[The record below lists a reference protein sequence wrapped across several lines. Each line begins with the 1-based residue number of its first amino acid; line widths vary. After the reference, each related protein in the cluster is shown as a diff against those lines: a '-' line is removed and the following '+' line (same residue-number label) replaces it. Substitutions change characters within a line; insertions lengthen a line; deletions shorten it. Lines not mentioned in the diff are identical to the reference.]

1 MQTSGKD
8 KLTGAEIVERLADIL
23 EPWLAEPDA
32 IAALAEETNLLSDLG
47 LDSIAILQVVLGA
60 EREFGISI
68 DDKELDSNT
77 FSALGNFVRLIQE
90 KMDEAD

>member
-32 IAALAEETNLLSDLG
+32 IAVLTEETNLISDLG
-47 LDSIAILQVVLGA
+47 LDSVAILQVVLGA
-60 EREFGISI
+60 EKEFGISI
-68 DDKELDSNT
+68 NDKELDSNT
-77 FSALGNFVRLIQE
+77 FSALGNFARLIQE
-90 KMDEAD
+90 KMHETD